1 MKNLAVSEAFY
12 SIQGEGAS
20 TGVPAVFL
28 RLGGCN
34 LLCKSEQW
42 TCDTIDVW
50 SKSKST
56 LFEEVLKDEWV
67 EQLRAGAHLVVTGGE
82 PLAHKNLSH
91 FLFWFNLRNHFLPF
105 TEVETNGTIAPPP
118 YLRALVHQWNCSP
131 KLSTS
136 GAGDKR
142 LNVEA
147 LKSLIPLNT
156 YFKFVISC
164 KQDAKEV
171 FTDYSF
177 LPKSRL
183 IFMPAG
189 DTRDLLNKTRPLVA
203 ELCKENNIR
212 YGDRLHIVLWDKK
225 TGV

>member
-118 YLRALVHQWNCSP
+118 YLRAHLGQAP
-131 KLSTS
+131 EL
-136 GAGDKR
+136 
-142 LNVEA
+142 
-147 LKSLIPLNT
+147 
-156 YFKFVISC
+156 
-164 KQDAKEV
+164 
-171 FTDYSF
+171 F
-177 LPKSRL
+177 LQQVSSQR
-183 IFMPAG
+183 M
-189 DTRDLLNKTRPLVA
+189 
-203 ELCKENNIR
+203 
-212 YGDRLHIVLWDKK
+212 
-225 TGV
+225 